1 MSQEPSRCEV
11 LLTQMLFRLYGKDV
25 CKSFADRLPLEGAEA
40 VLDFGCGMG
49 AVAYYAARRLP
60 RGSLTCVDVSG
71 RWLAACRK
79 TLRRHANVSF
89 WLGKLYE
96 FPLPGGCFDL
106 AYCHLAL
113 HDIPC
118 DDLQRIVPALAGRLK
133 GGGQLVFREPLKEAH
148 KIRWI
153 HALILES
160 GLCLQSSVITDI
172 PIMGNVLENTYG
184 KELFKSERGTLR

>member
-1 MSQEPSRCEV
+1 MSQEPSYGEV
-11 LLTQMLFRLYGKDV
+11 LLKRTVFRICGKSV
-25 CKSFADRLPLEGAEA
+25 YKSFADRLPLAGGEA

-49 AVAYYAARRLP
+49 TVAYYAARRLP
-60 RGSLTCVDVSG
+60 RGSLTCVDISR

-79 TLRRHANVSF
+79 TLRRHTNVSF
-89 WLGKLYE
+89 WLGELDE

-106 AYCHLAL
+106 VYCHLVL

-118 DDLQRIVPALAGRLK
+118 GDLQRIVPALAGQLKAGGRLV
-133 GGGQLVFREPLKEAH
+133 LREPLEEAH

-153 HALILES
+153 HALMLES
-160 GLCLQSSVITDI
+160 GLCQQSSVITDI

-184 KELFKSERGTLR
+184 KELLKSERGTL